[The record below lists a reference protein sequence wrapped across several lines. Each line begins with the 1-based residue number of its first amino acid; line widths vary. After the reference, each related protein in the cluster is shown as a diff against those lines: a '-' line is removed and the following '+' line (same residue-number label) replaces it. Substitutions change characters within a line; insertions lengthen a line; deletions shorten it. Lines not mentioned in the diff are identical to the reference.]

1 MKIWKMIFFM
11 FISMK
16 LNNFKETNFNLIKEG
31 IICFNILFPY
41 SKEKNNQLNKKYLE
55 TIMTNLNEKI
65 CDSKIKE
72 NYIQL
77 LNTLIDLYSYKTVYE
92 LLFEILLKTNKI
104 NILKEYSLFIK
115 DNIKKENSI
124 NNWELKNLIEFSVK
138 LANNTNPQIRTIS
151 IEIIGLLYTFIGP
164 DLKQLISGIEESTL
178 KLVAKEIDKIKFNK
192 DNENKIAKNK
202 IKDLIVK
209 KNSKNNSEKI
219 SKSIISNRRI
229 DISKELTPKLLREI
243 NREKCSKKRKEL
255 NILILSLIKLIIKYQ
270 KWLTRIIWIN

>member
-1 MKIWKMIFFM
+1 M
-11 FISMK
+11 
-16 LNNFKETNFNLIKEG
+16 N
-31 IICFNILFPY
+31 Y
-41 SKEKNNQLNKKYLE
+41 YLKSF
-55 TIMTNLNEKI
+55 L
-65 CDSKIKE
+65 
-72 NYIQL
+72 
-77 LNTLIDLYSYKTVYE
+77 
-92 LLFEILLKTNKI
+92 TNKI

-124 NNWELKNLIEFSVK
+124 NNFELKNLIEFSVK

-164 DLKQLISGIEESTL
+164 DLKQLISGIKESTL